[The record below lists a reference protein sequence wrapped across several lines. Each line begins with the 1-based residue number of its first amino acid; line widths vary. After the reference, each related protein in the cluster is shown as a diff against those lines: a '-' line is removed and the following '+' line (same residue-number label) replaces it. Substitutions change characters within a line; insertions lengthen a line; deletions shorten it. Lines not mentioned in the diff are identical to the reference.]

1 MRRILAVVGI
11 VMMLCLTGCGKFKEI
26 KVKSV
31 KIEKVSPYGLRGL
44 DVKLGVNIENPA
56 PQVKLS
62 DMEAVVKYCGKVLGV
77 VTVDPFTMKGRTTET
92 YHLKAKMTLDKEVSL
107 YDMLMFLDKKTAEGY
122 VNHYGAERLAF
133 GTDYPVW
140 DPVREMD
147 LFHALNLTED
157 QKEQI
162 AWKTASR
169 FLNL

>member
-107 YDMLMFLDKKTAEGY
+107 YDMLMFLDKNYMDKCLVDITVKGKLKGGLSKTIVEKDVPLKKLVKNA
-122 VNHYGAERLAF
+122 
-133 GTDYPVW
+133 
-140 DPVREMD
+140 
-147 LFHALNLTED
+147 
-157 QKEQI
+157 K
-162 AWKTASR
+162 K
-169 FLNL
+169 